1 MSTVLDFGLP
11 KKLRPTEEHNDMHQ
25 SDAYAAGTF
34 VPNMSEKDML
44 KWKGKKI
51 GGSDPRVEIRKTVEG
66 NDPALASRQAS
77 RGWQSE
83 GHCAAQILAIVRPSG
98 VVMSA
103 NGRMVFDN
111 KTWHEL
117 FLAVAEAQVALAE
130 K

>member
-1 MSTVLDFGLP
+1 MVLDFDKP
-11 KKLRPTEEHNDMHQ
+11 RKLRPTEEHNEEHQ
-25 SDAYAAGTF
+25 SDAYVDGTF

-83 GHCAAQILAIVRPSG
+83 GHCAAQLLVIVRESG

-111 KTWHEL
+111 ETWRQL
-117 FLAVAEAQVALAE
+117 GVAVAEAQTVLAE
-130 K
+130 R